1 MARFRA
7 KHGPLEE
14 RAADAIASI
23 LHVDMDAFFVSVELL
38 ERPELRGK
46 PVVVGG
52 RPDQRGVVTAASYE
66 ARKFGVHSA
75 MPLRTAGKLCPQ
87 AVFLDGH
94 HEKYGEWS
102 DRVATILAKFSPI
115 VEMVSIDEAYLDLA
129 GTERLHGPPLAA
141 ADKLLRDH
149 HAHDGASLLRWT
161 WRRRGSSPKSHR
173 IRRSRAGLVWVAPG
187 QEARFLAPLPVRK
200 IPGIGEVTERA
211 LRALGIETV
220 DQLAAVSP
228 EKLEKIFGQWGDA
241 LYRKARGGDSY
252 EFVIDAE
259 PKSISHN
266 HTFGEDTN
274 DTEALHALLS
284 HLSQKACKRLREA
297 GLATRTLT
305 LTIRYAGFDT
315 HTRAKTLSEPTQ
327 LDADIF
333 RVFQRLF
340 AEHRDMKRKIR
351 LLGVSLGGLTHG
363 GEQLDL
369 LDAERRERLE
379 KLTRA
384 TDKLRDRFGF
394 GKVQFGGSLRADG
407 SRNERDDA
415 EMGLR
420 WEEQTSKSRVSRDAS
435 HDESEWMP
443 YTSRMSPVTPPSG
456 TATHLRSGGE
466 LSRILAARQRRSPDR
481 RVVVAVLGRRA
492 SQLWL
497 LHERSRRRR
506 TACEPARAASLV
518 RTSSKHCSG
527 RW

>member
-1 MARFRA
+1 MPEMARFRA

-38 ERPELRGK
+38 ERPELRGR

-52 RPDQRGVVTAASYE
+52 KPDQRGVVTAASYE
-66 ARKFGVHSA
+66 ARKYGVHSA
-75 MPLRTAGKLCPQ
+75 MPLRTAGRLCPH

-141 ADKLLRDH
+141 ADKLLRTITRITDLPCS
-149 HAHDGASLLRWT
+149 AGLATTRLVAKVASDQAKPR
-161 WRRRGSSPKSHR
+161 
-173 IRRSRAGLVWVAPG
+173 GLVWVAPG
-187 QEARFLAPLPVRK
+187 QEARFLAQLPVRK

-220 DQLAAVSP
+220 DQLAAVAP

-305 LTIRYAGFDT
+305 LTIRYVGFDT
-315 HTRAKTLSEPTQ
+315 HTCAKTLSEPTQ

-333 RVFQRLF
+333 RVFQKLF

-351 LLGVSLGGLTHG
+351 LLGVSLGSLTHG

-394 GKVQFGGSLRADG
+394 GKVQFGGSLHADG
-407 SRNERDDA
+407 SINERDDPRLSTFGRA
-415 EMGLR
+415 NLK
-420 WEEQTSKSRVSRDAS
+420 KSS
-435 HDESEWMP
+435 ES
-443 YTSRMSPVTPPSG
+443 
-456 TATHLRSGGE
+456 
-466 LSRILAARQRRSPDR
+466 
-481 RVVVAVLGRRA
+481 
-492 SQLWL
+492 
-497 LHERSRRRR
+497 
-506 TACEPARAASLV
+506 
-518 RTSSKHCSG
+518 
-527 RW
+527 